1 MGTADRLS
9 LGLRDRLATKIAVPE
24 EIIARTVERS
34 KEAVFTLIWAKGAA
48 MKKAVE
54 VFVGIDVSKAW
65 LDVAVH
71 EQKEM
76 ARFRNDE
83 AGIASLVKTLKKLKP
98 KLIVLEPTGG
108 FEMLVVAELSQA
120 GLPVAVVNGKRVRDF
135 AKATGQLAKTDKL
148 DARVLAHFA
157 AAIRPEVRSLRT
169 EEEEQLTAL
178 LIRRRQ
184 ILDMLTVEKN
194 RLVTVRANMK
204 PDLQAHIH
212 WLSNNLKELD
222 QAIEEFV
229 KASPSWKE
237 KDTLLQS
244 VPGVGPVTCATML
257 GMLPELG
264 RLNRQEIAALVGV
277 APFNKDTG
285 GKQGKRRIFGGRADV
300 RSVLYMAAL
309 SAKKHNPFIRKFYER
324 LIRHGKEKK
333 VALTACMRK
342 LLVILNAMVRTNQ
355 PWRSQTA

>member
-1 MGTADRLS
+1 
-9 LGLRDRLATKIAVPE
+9 
-24 EIIARTVERS
+24 
-34 KEAVFTLIWAKGAA
+34 
-48 MKKAVE
+48 MKKVVE

-65 LDVAVH
+65 LDIAVH
-71 EQKEM
+71 EQKEIT
-76 ARFRNDE
+76 RFSNDE
-83 AGIASLVKTLKKLKP
+83 VGIASLVKALHKLKP

-120 GLPVAVVNGKRVRDF
+120 SLPVAVVNGKRVRDF
-135 AKATGQLAKTDKL
+135 AKATGRIAKTDKL

-157 AAIRPEVRSLRT
+157 AAIRPQVRSLRN

-178 LIRRRQ
+178 LTRRRQ

-194 RLVTVRANMK
+194 RVVTVRAKMR
-204 PDLQAHIH
+204 PDLEAHIH
-212 WLSNNLKELD
+212 WLSHNLKELD
-222 QAIEEFV
+222 QEIEEFV
-229 KASPSWKE
+229 KGSPLWKE

-244 VPGVGPVTCATML
+244 VPGVGPVTSATML

-264 RLNRQEIAALVGV
+264 QLNRQEIAALVGV

-285 GKQGKRRIFGGRADV
+285 GKHGKRRIFGGRADV

-309 SAKKHNPFIRKFYER
+309 SAKKHNPFLRKFYQR
-324 LIRHGKEKK
+324 LIQHGKEKK

>member
-1 MGTADRLS
+1 M
-9 LGLRDRLATKIAVPE
+9 KK
-24 EIIARTVERS
+24 TVE
-34 KEAVFTLIWAKGAA
+34 I
-48 MKKAVE
+48 
-54 VFVGIDVSKAW
+54 FVGIDVSKAW

-71 EQKEM
+71 EQKETY
-76 ARFRNDE
+76 RFSNAE
-83 AGIASLVKTLKKLKP
+83 AGIANLVKVLKKRKP

-120 GLPVAVVNGKRVRDF
+120 GLPVAVVNGKRIRDF
-135 AKATGQLAKTDKL
+135 AKATGQIAKTDKL

-157 AAIRPEVRSLRT
+157 AAIRPEVRPLRT

-178 LIRRRQ
+178 LTRRRQ
-184 ILDMLTVEKN
+184 VLDMLTVEKN
-194 RLVTVRANMK
+194 RLVSVRAKMR
-204 PDLQAHIH
+204 PDLEAHIH

-222 QAIEEFV
+222 QEIEEFV
-229 KASPSWKE
+229 KGSPVWKE

-244 VPGVGPVTCATML
+244 VPGVGPVTSATLL

-264 RLNRQEIAALVGV
+264 LLNRQAIAALVGV
-277 APFNKDTG
+277 APMNKDTG
-285 GKQGKRRIFGGRADV
+285 NKQGKRSIYGGRADV

-309 SAKKHNPFIRKFYER
+309 SAKKHNPFIRKFYQR
-324 LIRHGKEKK
+324 LIQHGKEKK

-355 PWRSQTA
+355 PWRPLTA